1 MINQRQTLDQ
11 SVSVEGTAFK
21 IGFRDT
27 RFKPFAPGQ
36 TDVHIHDCYEIYL
49 NLSGDVSFFVNNN
62 VYEVNKGTV
71 VLSRPNEIHYCI
83 CNSECRHQ
91 CYCLWFECADEN
103 LSKII
108 DKFNTVYTFAE
119 HSQSKILSL
128 FERLHEATE
137 KEQQLAQTLSFL
149 GIIEFLADNEGSP
162 SAGGYMPDKVSEII
176 DYINGHYA
184 EITSVSQLAEAFHI
198 SRSTLSRWFKQYIKL
213 SPTDFI
219 QEKKLAYAKYLL
231 QSGKS
236 VTEAGYAAG
245 FCDSAYF
252 ILRFK
257 NKFGITP
264 HQYKKLAK

>member
-1 MINQRQTLDQ
+1 MVNQRQKLDQ
-11 SVSVEGTAFK
+11 MLSFKNTGFK

-27 RFKPFAPGQ
+27 HFKPFAPGQ

-71 VLSRPNEIHYCI
+71 VLSHPNEIHYCI

-91 CYCLWFECADEN
+91 CYCLWFECNDEKM
-103 LSKII
+103 SEII
-108 DKFNTVYTFAE
+108 GGFNTVYAFSE
-119 HSQSKILSL
+119 HNQSKIIAL
-128 FERLHEATE
+128 FEELHKSSENN
-137 KEQQLAQTLSFL
+137 QYLSQMLSFL
-149 GIIEFLADNEGSP
+149 KIMELLADNKGSL
-162 SAGGYMPDKVSEII
+162 SAIGYMPDKVSEII
-176 DYINGHYA
+176 DYINGHYT
-184 EITSVSQLAEAFHI
+184 EIMSVSQIAEAFHI
-198 SRSTLSRWFKQYIKL
+198 SRSTLSRWFKQYINL
-213 SPTDFI
+213 SPIDFI

>member
-11 SVSVEGTAFK
+11 AISFKNTCFK

-27 RFKPFAPGQ
+27 HFKPFASGQ

-49 NLSGDVSFFVNNN
+49 NLSGNVSFFVNNK
-62 VYEVNKGTV
+62 VYEVNKGTIV
-71 VLSRPNEIHYCI
+71 FSRPNEIHYCI
-83 CNSECRHQ
+83 CNQECRHQ
-91 CYCLWFECADEN
+91 CYCLWFESDDETIKN
-103 LSKII
+103 SFE
-108 DKFNTVYTFAE
+108 KFNTVYNFSEQNQGHLIA
-119 HSQSKILSL
+119 L
-128 FERLHEATE
+128 FEKLHNASE
-137 KEQQLAQTLSFL
+137 KKQHISQMLSFL
-149 GIIEFLADNEGSP
+149 EIIELLADNKDSL
-162 SAGGYMPDKVSEII
+162 STIGYMPDKVSEII
-176 DYINGHYA
+176 DYINQHYT
-184 EITSVSQLAEAFHI
+184 EIMSVSQIAQTFHI

-213 SPTDFI
+213 SPIDFI
-219 QEKKLAYAKYLL
+219 QEKKLAYAKTLL

-236 VTEAGYAAG
+236 VTEAGYTAG